1 LAPDTGAKV
10 KKYMKKKIIFS
21 DEIINARVVKDF
33 LPKPEELILK
43 QKQVKVTL
51 ALSKNS
57 VDFFKSVAKKEGA
70 KYQAMIRQLIDY
82 YVANQ

>member
-1 LAPDTGAKV
+1 
-10 KKYMKKKIIFS
+10 MKKKIIFS